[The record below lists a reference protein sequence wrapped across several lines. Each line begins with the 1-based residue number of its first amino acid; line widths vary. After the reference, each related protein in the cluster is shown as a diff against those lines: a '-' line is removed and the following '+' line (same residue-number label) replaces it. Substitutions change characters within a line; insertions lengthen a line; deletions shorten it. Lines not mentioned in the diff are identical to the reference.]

1 MAAFICRFCGAALE
15 LSDSRVCECTS
26 CGRLQSVPLLDSV
39 EKAELFKRA
48 EQLRAEFRY
57 DKAIELFEK
66 MIRLSP
72 TDADLYWALALC
84 RFGVG
89 FFEDGGIALNRTQAH
104 SFLTDN
110 DYQQALRFANKKQR
124 EFMEQTAERVDEK
137 RREIAELA
145 ATEKYEVFLCC
156 RENNQNGFVAEEVK
170 HASELFRRLSDE
182 KISVFYPRVT
192 LEEKAG
198 SEWEPYIFG
207 ALNSAKVMLIVGVNE
222 DSFEDIWVR
231 NAWSRFVSGDM
242 SGKAVIPL
250 LYGAVA
256 KELPEELSRFQ
267 AIDTSVLGFEQDLIF
282 SIKSLLSGKVSEEIP
297 SENSPLVRRAY
308 IYLEDGEWE
317 NAENICKRLEQTQ
330 PADAALVRLLIE
342 YRLKSES
349 ELDGLFADIIRS
361 ENYRAAMQTG
371 GEALRLRLKKHAVSA
386 QYNYY
391 TAVYNNASDAEA
403 CLSAANGFAQLGD
416 YKDSAEMVS
425 AANKKAASFKA
436 QKKSADDLIIS
447 DEVLSVNVK
456 PIKKRFFTPLRTGL
470 IVGGVCA
477 AVLGAVLI
485 CNFNGKNAS
494 GGIGTSNVYSDERA
508 ANFERGKALFDEGK
522 YAEAEAVFVALD
534 NYDKSGFWVKECRYM
549 QAEQLFSDGDFEKAR
564 GIFERLGSHNNS
576 QNRVSDCDYALAD
589 ALEKQGEL
597 KAAADAFEALG
608 TYSDAK
614 ERNNNCRYRLAVSLL
629 ESGDDKAAEKIFAE
643 LGNYSDSKEQ
653 ICKIK
658 YLRAE
663 KLFEQKNYSA
673 AVEIFSA
680 LGDYSDS
687 ADRAKEAKYQQA
699 LLLIE
704 NDNSREAISLLSE
717 LGDYKDS
724 AELLDAAWL
733 SYAIEKI
740 NARDKLKAY
749 EILTYRIGNYP
760 PAQPYIASLRNEIL
774 SGASWSNNILL
785 GEYFHT
791 SAKDKVSWKVLKT
804 SGNMALVVSENALDY
819 LPFDVNGGSSWAGSS
834 LRAWLNGE
842 FYNSVF
848 SNAEKSLIVSTN
860 SGGVTDKIF
869 LLSYNEAV
877 ELRGEMLSPNR
888 TYGTFYAQG
897 KIPKGVSEV
906 YSWGRDGLLGRKKTA
921 TGYERKTASPTES
934 QFVFPAM
941 WVKIK

>member
-15 LSDSRVCECTS
+15 LSDSRVCECES
-26 CGRLQSVPLLDSV
+26 CGRLQSVPLLDST

-66 MIRLSP
+66 MLRLSP

-89 FFEDGGIALNRTQAH
+89 FFPDGGIALNRTQAH

-110 DYQQALRFANKKQR
+110 DYRQALNFADKKQR

-145 ATEKYEVFLCC
+145 ATEKYEVYLCC

-170 HASELFRRLSDE
+170 HAAELYRRLSDE
-182 KISVFYPRVT
+182 KIRVFYPRVT
-192 LEEKAG
+192 LEDKAG

-207 ALNSAKVMLIVGVNE
+207 ALNSARVMLIVGVNE
-222 DSFEDIWVR
+222 DSFEDTWVR

-250 LYGAVA
+250 LYGASA
-256 KELPEELSRFQ
+256 RELPAELSRFQ
-267 AIDTSVLGFEQDLIF
+267 AIDTSILGFEQDLIF

-342 YRLKSES
+342 YRLKSED
-349 ELDGLFADIIRS
+349 ELDGLFADIMKS

-371 GEALRLRLKKHAVSA
+371 SEAFRLRLKKHAVCA
-386 QYNYY
+386 QYNFY
-391 TAVYNNASDAEA
+391 TAVLNKASDAET
-403 CLSAANGFAQLGD
+403 CLTAANGFAQLGD
-416 YKDSAEMVS
+416 YKDSAELAS
-425 AANKKAASFKA
+425 KANQKAAEFKPPT
-436 QKKSADDLIIS
+436 KSEYNLDIS

-456 PIKKRFFTPLRTGL
+456 PIKKRFFTPLKTGL
-470 IVGGVCA
+470 LVGGICA
-477 AVLGAVLI
+477 AALGAVLI
-485 CNFNGKNAS
+485 CNFSGKSSSDNIAANVNA
-494 GGIGTSNVYSDERA
+494 DERA
-508 ANFERGKALFDEGK
+508 QSFERGKALFDEGK
-522 YAEAEAVFVALD
+522 YAEAEAVFVSLG
-534 NYDKSGFWVKECRYM
+534 NYGNSKTWVNECRYM

-597 KAAADAFEALG
+597 EAAAEAFEALG

-629 ESGDDKAAEKIFAE
+629 EIGDDKAAEKIFGE
-643 LGNYSDSKEQ
+643 LGNFSDSKEQ

-663 KLFEQKNYSA
+663 KLFEKKEFSA
-673 AVEIFSA
+673 ANELFSA

-687 ADRAKEAKYQQA
+687 VDRAKEAKYQQA

-704 NDNSREAISLLSE
+704 NENSREAIGLLSE

-724 AELLDAAWL
+724 AELMNAAWL
-733 SYAIEKI
+733 EYALGLID
-740 NARDKLKAY
+740 ARDKGGAY
-749 EILTYRIGNYP
+749 DILVKKLYDYA

-774 SGASWSNNILL
+774 SGAGWSNSILL
-785 GEYFHT
+785 GEYYHYK
-791 SAKDKVSWKVLKT
+791 SKDKVSWKVLKT

-834 LRAWLNGE
+834 LRAWLNGD

-848 SNAEKSLIVSTN
+848 SNAEKSLIVSAN
-860 SGGVTDKIF
+860 NGGVTDKIF
-869 LLSYNEAV
+869 LLSYNEAM
-877 ELRGEMLSPNR
+877 ELRGDLVSPDR
-888 TYGTFYAQG
+888 TYGTIYAQD

-906 YSWGRDGLLGRKKTA
+906 YAWGRDGLLGRKKTA
-921 TGYERKTASPTES
+921 AGYERLSASPTEP

-941 WVKIK
+941 WVKIN